1 MDTKGLFVITGCSSG
16 IGRALALAA
25 ADSGYRVA
33 ATARN
38 PDSLAGMREKFAY
51 AAALD
56 VADGESVSAFASL
69 LREKNERVSVLVN
82 NAGYGAM
89 GPLAEMPRSEISKQ
103 FETNVIGALDLVRAL
118 FPLMARGSVIVNIG
132 SVSGEFS
139 TPWAGAYCASKAA
152 LNSVSEAL
160 GLELSPF
167 GIKVVTVKAGGV
179 ASEFGNNAKRA
190 VDRVLAPGSAFGAFG
205 AGIAARA
212 VEGQTRTASAESAA
226 AFILKLAERKNSPS
240 SVRFGPKSRS
250 LVLLKAFLPKAL
262 LDRMKARKFGLGGRA
277 AGGR

>member
-1 MDTKGLFVITGCSSG
+1 MDKKGLFVITGCSSG
-16 IGRALALAA
+16 IGRALAVAA
-25 ADSGYRVA
+25 ADAGYRVA

-38 PDSLAGMREKFAY
+38 PESLAGLKGKFAY

-56 VADGESVSAFASL
+56 VADGESVSAFAAL
-69 LREKNERVSVLVN
+69 LREKGERVSVLVN

-89 GPLAEMPRSEISKQ
+89 GPLAEMPRAELSKQ
-103 FETNVIGALDLVRAL
+103 FETNVVGALDLVRAL

-132 SVSGEFS
+132 SVSGDFP
-139 TPWAGAYCASKAA
+139 TPWAGAYCATKAA
-152 LNSVSEAL
+152 LSAVSEAL

-179 ASEFGNNAKRA
+179 SSEFGNNAKKA
-190 VDRVLAPGSAFGAFG
+190 MDRVLAPGSAFGAFAQG
-205 AGIAARA
+205 MAARA

-226 AFILKLAERKNSPS
+226 AFILKLAERKNPPS
-240 SVRFGPKSRS
+240 SARFGPKSRS
-250 LVLLKAFLPKAL
+250 LVLLKALLPKAL
-262 LDRMKARKFGLGGRA
+262 VDGMMARKFGLGGGA